1 MKLGE
6 PGLPDYEDC
15 APNVHWLPVEIL
27 LKQEMKTEGPIL
39 KDHLTME
46 SEVQL
51 ILYLLKNVYVVIKII
66 LYQQINSGKVFYG
79 LQLLVALRL

>member
-46 SEVQL
+46 SEVQF
-51 ILYLLKNVYVVIKII
+51 ILLYTKKFVLLKLFYTSKSI
-66 LYQQINSGKVFYG
+66 LTRFFNGW
-79 LQLLVALRL
+79 QLLVALWL